1 MRMTLLQTRVDD
13 RVASRFKQA
22 ARKRD
27 MSPYQLLNELV
38 KQTAAATS
46 HGWEEHWARMKARK
60 QAPLKQNAVL
70 ATRGDE
76 DR

>member
-1 MRMTLLQTRVDD
+1 MTLLQTRVDD

-38 KQTAAATS
+38 KQTAAETH
-46 HGWEEHWARMKARK
+46 HGWDEHWARMKTRN
-60 QAPLKQNAVL
+60 QTRLKQNAVV
-70 ATRGDE
+70 ATREDE